1 MIMKSEISW
10 MDVVKEVS
18 AVIGNITGNVFSDKQ
33 YPMVESRLKR
43 RSSELK
49 LQTAADYLNFWK
61 TRQKEENDVLVGLL
75 TTHFTSFFRE
85 FVHFEWLAGELPF
98 LIARAQK
105 ENRNTLRFWSA
116 ACSKGHEVWSL
127 CMFLDYELKRLKST
141 IDFVVYGSDI
151 DDVSL
156 KEAQNGVY
164 HRRDIE
170 TAPRHYW
177 ESNCIRG
184 KDDIS
189 DWYKIRSGL
198 RDKTKFFKMNLL
210 RPDLSSTEKFDVI
223 LARNVLIYFDKD
235 NQIKMCK
242 ELLSHLYDHG
252 TLITGVSE
260 SLSGLLTE
268 IKTMGPSVYKKLNAP
283 QVEVARPQ
291 NVLEIPKPLKVFCI
305 DDSPTVLTIL
315 KKVLTAPEFEIIG
328 TAGNGEEAI
337 QKLNSLRPD
346 VITLDLHMPVMD
358 GPTFLAK
365 SNIARKIPVVIVSSV
380 DREDPIISKLNNSGV
395 TDIVEKPTLTN
406 IAMIGEE
413 LSQKL
418 KLGWKVMKQ
427 GELRGELN
435 QGVTKKKRGAAAVL
449 LNFGTGDEQKVSFVL
464 NELKQNEDSITL
476 VFNGDESARM
486 AAVKK
491 INLLSNRTLDAQAI
505 VMREKLPKLPVVWL
519 HFAHGSADK
528 VIKYKQDT
536 DYILIEEKKGI
547 YEINGDDI
555 SPYTSFS
562 YLIDKVV
569 AGE

>member
-1 MIMKSEISW
+1 MRPEISW

-43 RSSELK
+43 RCSELK
-49 LQTAADYLNFWK
+49 LQTAEDYLRFWK

-85 FVHFEWLAGELPF
+85 FVHFEWLAGELPS

-105 ENRNTLRFWSA
+105 ENRKTLRFWSA

-127 CMFLDYELKRLKST
+127 CMFLDYELKRLNSA

-151 DDVSL
+151 DDVSI

-177 ESNCIRG
+177 ENNCVRG
-184 KDDIS
+184 KDDIA
-189 DWYKIRSGL
+189 DWYKIKSAL
-198 RDKTKFFKMNLL
+198 REKTKFFKMNLL
-210 RPDLSSTEKFDVI
+210 RPELPSNEKFDVI
-223 LARNVLIYFDKD
+223 FVRNVLIYFDRD

-242 ELLSHLYDHG
+242 DILSHLYDHG

-268 IKTMGPSVYKKLNAP
+268 IKAYGPSIYKKISAP
-283 QVEVARPQ
+283 LPEVVAKPQ
-291 NVLEIPKPLKVFCI
+291 SALEVPKPLKVFCI

-315 KKVLTAPEFEIIG
+315 KKVLTAPDFEIIG

-337 QKLNSLRPD
+337 EKLKNLKPD

-358 GPTFLAK
+358 GPTFLAQT
-365 SNIARKIPVVIVSSV
+365 NIARKIPVVIVSSV

-418 KLGWKVMKQ
+418 KTGWKVMKK

-435 QGVTKKKRGAAAVL
+435 QGVTKKKRGPAAVVI
-449 LNFGTGDEQKVSFVL
+449 NFGAGDEQKVSFVL
-464 NELKQNEDSITL
+464 SELRRHEDDVTL
-476 VFNGDESARM
+476 IFSGDEISRV
-486 AAVKK
+486 AALQK
-491 INLLSNRTLDAQAI
+491 INSFAARALEIQTIL
-505 VMREKLPKLPVVWL
+505 MRDKLPKLPVVWL
-519 HFAHGSADK
+519 HFANGSAEK
-528 VIKYKQDT
+528 VKRSKQDT
-536 DYILIEEKKGI
+536 DYVLIEEKKGI
-547 YEINGDDI
+547 YDITGDDI

-562 YLIDKVV
+562 YLIEKVV